1 MAKPCRASI
10 VCDSEIVVIVGDTR
24 LLAAHALKLPEVPE
38 HVANGLMPAQVQA
51 YRIADNRPGQKSMGS
66 DSIDLPTIRRKGL

>member
-10 VCDSEIVVIVGDTR
+10 VSDSEIVVIVGDTR

-38 HVANGLMPAQVQA
+38 HVANGLTPAQVQA
-51 YRIADNRPGQKSMGS
+51 YRIADNRPGQDAECNQWGQTR
-66 DSIDLPTIRRKGL
+66 LIRPL